1 MTEEPNVDYTIEEDG
16 GVVEQVDDVIFETKE
31 KKPKRKRMPMSEERK
46 ENLRNQLRLARERK
60 KNLKEESIDTKE
72 PIKID
77 TSPNETDTL
86 KKELAEMKKAKLE
99 EARIKLEKKESAAAK
114 RKATKE
120 RKALEKKMAE
130 VAPPPV
136 VERPKPKPKKVEFT
150 TEIEP
155 TAPRYTTYKKS
166 IWSDF
171 M

>member
-16 GVVEQVDDVIFETKE
+16 GVIEQVDDVIFETKE

-72 PIKID
+72 PIKKETID
-77 TSPNETDTL
+77 KKEPIKINTSPNETDTL
-86 KKELAEMKKAKLE
+86 KKELAEM
-99 EARIKLEKKESAAAK
+99 
-114 RKATKE
+114 
-120 RKALEKKMAE
+120 KKMAE